1 MYIIIF
7 FMGSVSLTI
16 RIDEKDKKCIEKIAK
31 MDDRSISYVVNK
43 AIKEYIKRNA
53 LDQKVLQAENV

>member
-1 MYIIIF
+1 
-7 FMGSVSLTI
+7 MGSVSLTI

-31 MDDRSISYVVNK
+31 MDDRTISYVVNK